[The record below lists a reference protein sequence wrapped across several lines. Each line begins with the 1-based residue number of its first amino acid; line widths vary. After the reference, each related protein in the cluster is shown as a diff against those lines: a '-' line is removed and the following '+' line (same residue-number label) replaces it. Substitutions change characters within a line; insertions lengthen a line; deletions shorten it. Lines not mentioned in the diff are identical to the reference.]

1 MAGGDRVG
9 GGGGS
14 SENSG
19 FCQGL
24 PCGTRGRIKLCMVLC
39 HSCHIY
45 RIWTSKEIEEGT
57 F

>member
-14 SENSG
+14 ENSG

-24 PCGTRGRIKLCMVLC
+24 PCRTRGRIKLCMVLC

-45 RIWTSKEIEEGT
+45 RIWTSKEIEEET